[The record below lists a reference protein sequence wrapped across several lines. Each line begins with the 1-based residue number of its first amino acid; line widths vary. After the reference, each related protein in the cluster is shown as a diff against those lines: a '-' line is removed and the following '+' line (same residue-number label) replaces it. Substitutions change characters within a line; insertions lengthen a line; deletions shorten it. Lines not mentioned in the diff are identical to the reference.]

1 MIKKKGGPIEI
12 PLLHYVLA
20 LQKEDLQ
27 EYLAEYSQ

>member
-27 EYLAEYSQ
+27 EGTGD